1 MKYYKYIV
9 CFLSVFVLLLGGY
22 IIYMRSTTTL
32 LDKENN
38 IDNTNSNK
46 ELYYDCSFTKTYRVV
61 NLLENYIAEVP
72 EESYIVLDAYQVHNC
87 FTHKISPE
95 IKKNLEAN
103 KFYEFTYTLH
113 GIGIVND
120 MEDVRDKISFL
131 NSIKSDNSLKVLL
144 EVKKT
149 DKIGLEQVQEP
160 ICRDS

>member
-9 CFLSVFVLLLGGY
+9 CFLSVFVLLLGRY

-72 EESYIVLDAYQVHNC
+72 EESYIVLDAYQDHNC
-87 FTHKISPE
+87 FIHKIGPE
-95 IKKNLEAN
+95 IKKNLEVN

-160 ICRDS
+160 ICRAN

>member
-61 NLLENYIAEVP
+61 NLLENYIR
-72 EESYIVLDAYQVHNC
+72 
-87 FTHKISPE
+87 IS
-95 IKKNLEAN
+95 
-103 KFYEFTYTLH
+103 T
-113 GIGIVND
+113 
-120 MEDVRDKISFL
+120 
-131 NSIKSDNSLKVLL
+131 
-144 EVKKT
+144 
-149 DKIGLEQVQEP
+149 
-160 ICRDS
+160 